1 MSVQSKILVS
11 DPLQAAGLDLL
22 RESGAEVRVLSEEER
37 PKLPEILPEFDA
49 LIVRSMTK
57 VTRDL
62 LAHGDRL
69 RVVGRAGIGVD
80 NIDVQAATE
89 RGILVVNAPT
99 ANLMSATEHTFAL
112 LLAVARN
119 IPGADASMKSGEWD
133 RKRFVGRELE
143 GKTLGVVGFGRIG
156 QKVAERAR
164 AFGMEIIAHDP
175 FLDPAVAARLDVE
188 LLSVDELLPRSD
200 VVTLHTP
207 LSDTTRGILSAERI
221 RSMREG
227 AILVNCA
234 RGGLVDETALLSA
247 LESGHLSGAGLDVFA
262 DEPPTDL
269 ALVRHPKVVA
279 TPHIGAQTKEAQ
291 HRIAVQTAKMVLAAL
306 DGSLAVTAVNL
317 PFSSTGSRG
326 EPFLHLGER
335 LGRLASGLRTES
347 VDSIQ
352 VDLWG
357 IDESL
362 RVPVTVAVVKGVLGR
377 YMSEGVNYVNAERI
391 AGDRGIEVVRSTH
404 ARAGDYPHLVG
415 VTVKGA
421 GEPASIRG
429 VLFGEND
436 PRVVAVQDFQLEF
449 RPEGKLLV
457 LRNLDV
463 PGVVG
468 KIGTLLGESGVN
480 IGDIH
485 LARVKPGGG
494 GASGDEHAL
503 AVLRLDGEP
512 DKALLDA
519 LLALPEVAWARVVD
533 AG

>member
-1 MSVQSKILVS
+1 MSSDPYKILVS

-22 RESGAEVRVLSEEER
+22 RESGADVRVLSDEER
-37 PKLPEILPEFDA
+37 PRLPELLPEYDA

-62 LAHGDRL
+62 LEHGDRL

-112 LLAVARN
+112 LFAVARN

-133 RKRFVGRELE
+133 RKRFVGRELQ
-143 GKTLGVVGFGRIG
+143 GKTLGIVGFGRIG
-156 QKVAERAR
+156 QRVAERAR
-164 AFGMEIIAHDP
+164 AFGMEIVAHDP

-188 LLSVDELLPRSD
+188 LLSVDDLLPRAD

-207 LSDTTRGILSAERI
+207 LSDATRGLLSAARI

-234 RGGLVDETALLSA
+234 RGGLVDEAALLEA
-247 LESGHLSGAGLDVFA
+247 LESGHLAGAGLDVFA
-262 DEPPTDL
+262 AEPPTDL

-279 TPHIGAQTKEAQ
+279 TPHIGAQTREAQ
-291 HRIAVQTAKMVLAAL
+291 KRIAVETTKMVLAAL

-317 PFSSTGSRG
+317 PFAATGTRG
-326 EPFLHLGER
+326 EPYLFLGER
-335 LGRLASGLRTES
+335 LGRLASGLRSES
-347 VDSIQ
+347 IDSVT

-357 IDESL
+357 VDEAL
-362 RVPVTVAVVKGVLGR
+362 QVPVTVAAVKGVLGPFLG
-377 YMSEGVNYVNAERI
+377 EGINYVNAERI
-391 AGDRGIEVVRSTH
+391 AGDRGVGVQRTTH
-404 ARAGDYPHLVG
+404 ASTGDYPHLVG
-415 VTVKGA
+415 VTVRGG
-421 GEPASIRG
+421 GEEASIRG
-429 VLFGEND
+429 VLFGESD
-436 PRVVAVQDFQLEF
+436 PRVVALQGFQLEF

-485 LARVKPGGG
+485 LARVLPGGAG
-494 GASGDEHAL
+494 GDDEYAL
-503 AVLRLDGEP
+503 AVLRLDAEP
-512 DKALLDA
+512 RPELLES
-519 LLALPEVAWARVVD
+519 LLSLPEVAWARVVD